1 MHISLGPLLYCWQ
14 KQQVTD
20 FYQQVAASQIPLVY
34 LGEAVCSRRRE
45 LKWGDYLELA
55 QMLKQAGKKVVIS
68 TLALIEA
75 PSEYTELKR
84 QVDNGEFMVEAN
96 DMAAVYLA
104 NEHKLPFV
112 CGASINNYN
121 RASLD
126 ILQRFGMQRF
136 VMPVELSKAWLS
148 QVIQQ
153 KPSFE
158 VEVLG
163 HGYLPLAHS
172 ARCFTARHKQL
183 TKDHCETVCREYSKG
198 LLAQTQEQQPLL
210 RLNGIQTQSASCLD
224 LRSEITTMAK
234 MGIDVFRVSPSS
246 FNCITTAN
254 ALVDAIN
261 TPENAQNFAIGSD
274 ANLETT
280 QCNGYWF
287 GEAGLAV
294 HANPKPDS
302 EPELGPKH
310 EPELNLSENRSGK
323 HNLNLS
329 QRRS

>member
-1 MHISLGPLLYCWQ
+1 MNISLGPLLYCWQ
-14 KQQVTD
+14 KQQVSD
-20 FYQQVAASQIPLVY
+20 FYQQVAASNIPLVY

-55 QMLKQAGKKVVIS
+55 QMLKQAGKDVVIS

-84 QVDNGEFMVEAN
+84 QVDNGEFIIEAN

-104 NEHKLPFV
+104 KEHKLPFV

-126 ILQRFGMQRF
+126 ILARFGMQRF
-136 VMPVELSKAWLS
+136 VMPIELSKAWLS
-148 QVIQQ
+148 QVIQD
-153 KPSFE
+153 KPAFE

-183 TKDHCETVCREYSKG
+183 TKDSCETICRQYSKG

-210 RLNGIQTQSASCLD
+210 RLNGIQTQSAACLD
-224 LRSEITTMAK
+224 LRSELAVMAQ
-234 MGIDVFRVSPSS
+234 MGVDVFRVSPSGME
-246 FNCITTAN
+246 CIAKAS
-254 ALVDAIN
+254 ALVDSIN
-261 TPENAQNFAIGSD
+261 TPSALQSNTVPLSAE
-274 ANLETT
+274 

-287 GEAGLAV
+287 GEAGLTM
-294 HANPKPDS
+294 HHS
-302 EPELGPKH
+302 E
-310 EPELNLSENRSGK
+310 
-323 HNLNLS
+323 
-329 QRRS
+329 

>member
-1 MHISLGPLLYCWQ
+1 MNISLGPLLYCWQ
-14 KQQVTD
+14 KQQVID
-20 FYQQVAASQIPLVY
+20 FYQQVSTSRIPLVY

-45 LKWGDYLELA
+45 LKWGDYLALA
-55 QMLKQAGKKVVIS
+55 QMLKQAGKEVVIS

-75 PSEYTELKR
+75 PSEYAELKR
-84 QVDNGEFMVEAN
+84 QVDNGEFIVEAN

-104 NEHKLPFV
+104 QEHKLPFV

-126 ILQRFGMQRF
+126 ILQRIGMKRF

-148 QVIQQ
+148 QVIQE
-153 KPSFE
+153 KPAFE

-183 TKDHCETVCREYSKG
+183 TKDSCETVCRQYSKG

-210 RLNGIQTQSASCLD
+210 RLNGIQTQSAHCLD
-224 LRSEITTMAK
+224 LRGEIATMAK
-234 MGIDVFRVSPSS
+234 MGVDIFRVSPSS
-246 FNCITTAN
+246 MECITMAD
-254 ALVDAIN
+254 ALVDTLNA
-261 TPENAQNFAIGSD
+261 PELSPHFPMSA
-274 ANLETT
+274 E

-287 GEAGLAV
+287 GEAGVAI
-294 HANPKPDS
+294 HIS
-302 EPELGPKH
+302 
-310 EPELNLSENRSGK
+310 
-323 HNLNLS
+323 
-329 QRRS
+329 

>member
-55 QMLKQAGKKVVIS
+55 QMLKQAGKEVVIS

-234 MGIDVFRVSPSS
+234 MGVDVFRVSPSS
-246 FNCITTAN
+246 LDCITIAN
-254 ALVDAIN
+254 NLVDAIN
-261 TPENAQNFAIGSD
+261 TPENAQDLAIGSD

-294 HANPKPDS
+294 HANP
-302 EPELGPKH
+302 
-310 EPELNLSENRSGK
+310 
-323 HNLNLS
+323 
-329 QRRS
+329 

>member
-1 MHISLGPLLYCWQ
+1 MKISLGPLLYCWE

-20 FYQQVAASQIPLVY
+20 FYQQVASSTIPLVY

-55 QMLKQAGKKVVIS
+55 QILKQSGKEVVLS

-84 QVDNGEFMVEAN
+84 QVENGEFMIEAN

-104 NEHKLPFV
+104 KEHKLPFV
-112 CGASINNYN
+112 CGTSINNYN

-136 VMPVELSKAWLS
+136 VMPVELSKTWFA
-148 QVIQQ
+148 QVIQD
-153 KPSFE
+153 KPAFE

-183 TKDHCETVCREYSKG
+183 SKDSCETICREYSKG

-224 LRSEITTMAK
+224 LRSEIDDMVK
-234 MGIDVFRVSPSS
+234 MGVDVFRVSPNS
-246 FNCITTAN
+246 FDCIAKASN
-254 ALVDAIN
+254 LVDA
-261 TPENAQNFAIGSD
+261 
-274 ANLETT
+274 LTT
-280 QCNGYWF
+280 QTMPDTLPTTDNCNGYWF
-287 GEAGLAV
+287 GEAGL
-294 HANPKPDS
+294 KS
-302 EPELGPKH
+302 L
-310 EPELNLSENRSGK
+310 
-323 HNLNLS
+323 
-329 QRRS
+329 

>member
-1 MHISLGPLLYCWQ
+1 MNISLGPLLYCWK
-14 KQQVTD
+14 KQQVID
-20 FYQQVAASQIPLVY
+20 FYQQVSTSRIPLVY

-45 LKWGDYLELA
+45 LKWGDYLALA
-55 QMLKQAGKKVVIS
+55 QMLKQAGKEVVIS

-75 PSEYTELKR
+75 PSEYAELKR
-84 QVDNGEFMVEAN
+84 QVDNGEFIVEAN

-104 NEHKLPFV
+104 QEHKLPFV

-126 ILQRFGMQRF
+126 ILQRIGMKRF

-148 QVIQQ
+148 QVIQE
-153 KPSFE
+153 KPAFE

-183 TKDHCETVCREYSKG
+183 TKDSCETVCRQYSKG

-210 RLNGIQTQSASCLD
+210 RLNGIQTQSAHCLD
-224 LRSEITTMAK
+224 LRGEITTMAK
-234 MGIDVFRVSPSS
+234 MGVDIFRVSPSS
-246 FNCITTAN
+246 MECITMAD
-254 ALVDAIN
+254 ALVDTLNA
-261 TPENAQNFAIGSD
+261 PESLPNFPMSA
-274 ANLETT
+274 E

-287 GEAGLAV
+287 GEAGVAI
-294 HANPKPDS
+294 HIS
-302 EPELGPKH
+302 
-310 EPELNLSENRSGK
+310 
-323 HNLNLS
+323 
-329 QRRS
+329 

>member
-1 MHISLGPLLYCWQ
+1 MNISLGPLLYCWQ
-14 KQQVTD
+14 KQQVSD
-20 FYQQVAASQIPLVY
+20 FYQQVAASNIPLVY

-55 QMLKQAGKKVVIS
+55 QMLKQAGKDVVIS

-84 QVDNGEFMVEAN
+84 QVDNGEFIIEAN

-104 NEHKLPFV
+104 KEHKLPFV

-126 ILQRFGMQRF
+126 ILARFGMQRF
-136 VMPVELSKAWLS
+136 VMPIELSKAWLS
-148 QVIQQ
+148 QVIQD
-153 KPSFE
+153 KPAFE

-183 TKDHCETVCREYSKG
+183 TKDSCETICRQYSKG

-210 RLNGIQTQSASCLD
+210 RLNGIQTQSAACLD
-224 LRSEITTMAK
+224 LRSELAAMMQ
-234 MGIDVFRVSPSS
+234 MGVDVFRVSPSGLE
-246 FNCITTAN
+246 CIAKAS
-254 ALVDAIN
+254 ALVDSIN
-261 TPENAQNFAIGSD
+261 TPSALQSNTVPLSAE
-274 ANLETT
+274 

-287 GEAGLAV
+287 GEAGLTM
-294 HANPKPDS
+294 HHS
-302 EPELGPKH
+302 E
-310 EPELNLSENRSGK
+310 
-323 HNLNLS
+323 
-329 QRRS
+329 

>member
-198 LLAQTQEQQPLL
+198 LLAQTQELQPLL

-246 FNCITTAN
+246 FDCITTAN

-261 TPENAQNFAIGSD
+261 TPENAQHFAISSD
-274 ANLETT
+274 VNLETT

-294 HANPKPDS
+294 HANP
-302 EPELGPKH
+302 
-310 EPELNLSENRSGK
+310 
-323 HNLNLS
+323 
-329 QRRS
+329 

>member
-55 QMLKQAGKKVVIS
+55 RMLKQAGKEVVIS

-198 LLAQTQEQQPLL
+198 LVAQTQEQQPLL

-234 MGIDVFRVSPSS
+234 MGVDVFRVSPSS
-246 FNCITTAN
+246 FDCITTAS

-261 TPENAQNFAIGSD
+261 TPENAQHFAISSD
-274 ANLETT
+274 ANLERT

-294 HANPKPDS
+294 HANP
-302 EPELGPKH
+302 
-310 EPELNLSENRSGK
+310 
-323 HNLNLS
+323 
-329 QRRS
+329 

>member
-1 MHISLGPLLYCWQ
+1 MNISLGPLLYCWQ
-14 KQQVTD
+14 KQQVSD
-20 FYQQVAASQIPLVY
+20 FYQHVAASNIPLIY

-45 LKWGDYLELA
+45 LKWSDYLELA
-55 QMLKQAGKKVVIS
+55 QMLKQAGKDVVIS

-84 QVDNGEFMVEAN
+84 QVDNGEFIIEAN

-104 NEHKLPFV
+104 KEHKLPFV

-126 ILQRFGMQRF
+126 ILARFGMQRF
-136 VMPVELSKAWLS
+136 VMPIELSKAWLS
-148 QVIQQ
+148 QVIQD
-153 KPSFE
+153 KPAFE

-183 TKDHCETVCREYSKG
+183 TKDSCETICRQYSKG

-210 RLNGIQTQSASCLD
+210 RLNGIQTQSAACLD
-224 LRSEITTMAK
+224 LRSELAAMAQ
-234 MGIDVFRVSPSS
+234 MGVDVFRVSPSGVE
-246 FNCITTAN
+246 CIAKAS
-254 ALVDAIN
+254 ALVDSIN
-261 TPENAQNFAIGSD
+261 TPSALQSNTVPLSAE
-274 ANLETT
+274 

-287 GEAGLAV
+287 GEAGLTMQ
-294 HANPKPDS
+294 
-302 EPELGPKH
+302 
-310 EPELNLSENRSGK
+310 LSE
-323 HNLNLS
+323 
-329 QRRS
+329 

>member
-1 MHISLGPLLYCWQ
+1 MQISLGPLLYCWQ

-55 QMLKQAGKKVVIS
+55 QMLKQAGKEVVIS

-148 QVIQQ
+148 QVLQQ

-234 MGIDVFRVSPSS
+234 MGVDVFRVSPSS
-246 FNCITTAN
+246 FDGIATAN

-261 TPENAQNFAIGSD
+261 TPENAQHFAISSD

-294 HANPKPDS
+294 HANP
-302 EPELGPKH
+302 
-310 EPELNLSENRSGK
+310 
-323 HNLNLS
+323 
-329 QRRS
+329 

>member
-20 FYQQVAASQIPLVY
+20 FYQQVAASQIPFVY

-55 QMLKQAGKKVVIS
+55 QMLKQAGKEVVIS

-234 MGIDVFRVSPSS
+234 MGVDVFRVSPSS
-246 FNCITTAN
+246 LDCIATAN

-261 TPENAQNFAIGSD
+261 TPENAQGFAIGSD
-274 ANLETT
+274 ANQETT

-294 HANPKPDS
+294 HANP
-302 EPELGPKH
+302 
-310 EPELNLSENRSGK
+310 
-323 HNLNLS
+323 
-329 QRRS
+329 

>member
-55 QMLKQAGKKVVIS
+55 QMLKQAGKEVVIS

-148 QVIQQ
+148 QVLQQ

-234 MGIDVFRVSPSS
+234 VGVDVFRVSPSS
-246 FNCITTAN
+246 FDCIATAN

-261 TPENAQNFAIGSD
+261 TPENAQDFAIGSD
-274 ANLETT
+274 ANQETT

-294 HANPKPDS
+294 HANP
-302 EPELGPKH
+302 
-310 EPELNLSENRSGK
+310 
-323 HNLNLS
+323 
-329 QRRS
+329 

>member
-55 QMLKQAGKKVVIS
+55 RMLKQAGKEVVIS

-198 LLAQTQEQQPLL
+198 LVAQTQEQQPLL
-210 RLNGIQTQSASCLD
+210 RLNGIQIQSASCLD

-234 MGIDVFRVSPSS
+234 MGVDVFRVSPSS
-246 FNCITTAN
+246 FDCITTAN

-261 TPENAQNFAIGSD
+261 TPENAQHFAISSD

-294 HANPKPDS
+294 HANP
-302 EPELGPKH
+302 
-310 EPELNLSENRSGK
+310 
-323 HNLNLS
+323 
-329 QRRS
+329 

>member
-55 QMLKQAGKKVVIS
+55 QMLKQAGKEVVIS

-234 MGIDVFRVSPSS
+234 VGVDVFRVSPSS
-246 FNCITTAN
+246 LDCIATAN

-261 TPENAQNFAIGSD
+261 TPENAQDFAIGND

-294 HANPKPDS
+294 HANP
-302 EPELGPKH
+302 
-310 EPELNLSENRSGK
+310 
-323 HNLNLS
+323 
-329 QRRS
+329 

>member
-55 QMLKQAGKKVVIS
+55 RMLKQAGKEVVIS

-153 KPSFE
+153 KPPFE

-198 LLAQTQEQQPLL
+198 LLAQTQELQPLL

-224 LRSEITTMAK
+224 LRSEIATMVK
-234 MGIDVFRVSPSS
+234 MGVDVFRVSPSS
-246 FNCITTAN
+246 FDCITIAN
-254 ALVDAIN
+254 SLVDAIN
-261 TPENAQNFAIGSD
+261 TSENAQNVAIGSD

-287 GEAGLAV
+287 GEAGLAM
-294 HANPKPDS
+294 HATP
-302 EPELGPKH
+302 
-310 EPELNLSENRSGK
+310 
-323 HNLNLS
+323 
-329 QRRS
+329 

>member
-1 MHISLGPLLYCWQ
+1 MNISLGPLLYCWQ
-14 KQQVTD
+14 KQQVID
-20 FYQQVAASQIPLVY
+20 FYQQVSTSQIPLVY

-45 LKWGDYLELA
+45 LKWGDYLALA
-55 QMLKQAGKKVVIS
+55 QMLKQAGKEVVIS

-75 PSEYTELKR
+75 PSEYAELKR
-84 QVDNGEFMVEAN
+84 QVENGEFMVEAN

-104 NEHKLPFV
+104 QEHKLPFV

-136 VMPVELSKAWLS
+136 VMPVELSKTWLS
-148 QVIQQ
+148 QVIQE

-183 TKDHCETVCREYSKG
+183 TKDSCETICRQYSKG

-210 RLNGIQTQSASCLD
+210 RLNGIQTQSAHCLD
-224 LRSEITTMAK
+224 LRSEMATMAK
-234 MGIDVFRVSPSS
+234 MGVDVFRVSPSS
-246 FNCITTAN
+246 MECITMADTLVTALK
-254 ALVDAIN
+254 A
-261 TPENAQNFAIGSD
+261 PELSPYFPMSA
-274 ANLETT
+274 E

-287 GEAGLAV
+287 GEAGVAI
-294 HANPKPDS
+294 HIS
-302 EPELGPKH
+302 
-310 EPELNLSENRSGK
+310 
-323 HNLNLS
+323 
-329 QRRS
+329 

>member
-55 QMLKQAGKKVVIS
+55 QMLKQAGKEVVIS

-84 QVDNGEFMVEAN
+84 QVDNGEFIVEAN

-153 KPSFE
+153 KPPFE

-198 LLAQTQEQQPLL
+198 LLAQTQELQPLL

-246 FNCITTAN
+246 FDCITTAN

-261 TPENAQNFAIGSD
+261 TPENAQHFAISSD
-274 ANLETT
+274 VNLETT

-294 HANPKPDS
+294 HANP
-302 EPELGPKH
+302 
-310 EPELNLSENRSGK
+310 
-323 HNLNLS
+323 
-329 QRRS
+329 

>member
-1 MHISLGPLLYCWQ
+1 MKISLGPLLYCWQ
-14 KQQVTD
+14 KQQVAD

-55 QMLKQAGKKVVIS
+55 QMLKQAGKEVVLS

-84 QVDNGEFMVEAN
+84 QVDNGEFIVEAN

-104 NEHKLPFV
+104 KERKLPFV

-136 VMPVELSKAWLS
+136 VMPVELSKAWLQ
-148 QVIQQ
+148 QVIQEQ
-153 KPSFE
+153 PSFE

-198 LLAQTQEQQPLL
+198 LLAQTQELQPLL

-224 LRSEITTMAK
+224 LRSEIAAMTQ
-234 MGIDVFRVSPSS
+234 MGVDVFRVSPSS
-246 FNCITTAN
+246 LDCITKAN
-254 ALVDAIN
+254 TLVDTIQATKN
-261 TPENAQNFAIGSD
+261 TQDFSMNS
-274 ANLETT
+274 NLDIT

-287 GEAGLAV
+287 GEAGLAMHV
-294 HANPKPDS
+294 NP
-302 EPELGPKH
+302 
-310 EPELNLSENRSGK
+310 
-323 HNLNLS
+323 
-329 QRRS
+329 

>member
-1 MHISLGPLLYCWQ
+1 MKISLGPLLYCWQ
-14 KQQVTD
+14 KQQVAD

-55 QMLKQAGKKVVIS
+55 QILKQAGKEVVLS

-84 QVDNGEFMVEAN
+84 QVDNGEFIVEAN

-104 NEHKLPFV
+104 KERKLPFV

-136 VMPVELSKAWLS
+136 VMPVELSKAWLQ
-148 QVIQQ
+148 QVIQEQ
-153 KPSFE
+153 PSFE

-183 TKDHCETVCREYSKG
+183 TKDHCETVCREYNKG

-224 LRSEITTMAK
+224 LRSEIAAMTQ
-234 MGIDVFRVSPSS
+234 MGVDVFRVSPSS
-246 FNCITTAN
+246 LDCITKAN
-254 ALVDAIN
+254 ALVDTIQATKN
-261 TPENAQNFAIGSD
+261 TQDFSMNSKLG
-274 ANLETT
+274 TT

-294 HANPKPDS
+294 HVNP
-302 EPELGPKH
+302 
-310 EPELNLSENRSGK
+310 
-323 HNLNLS
+323 
-329 QRRS
+329 

>member
-1 MHISLGPLLYCWQ
+1 MKISLGPLLYCWQ

-55 QMLKQAGKKVVIS
+55 QMLKQAGKDVVLS

-84 QVDNGEFMVEAN
+84 QVDNGEFIVEAN

-104 NEHKLPFV
+104 KEHKLPFV
-112 CGASINNYN
+112 CGSSINNYN

-136 VMPVELSKAWLS
+136 VMPVELSKAWLQ
-148 QVIQQ
+148 QVIQEQ
-153 KPSFE
+153 PSFE

-183 TKDHCETVCREYSKG
+183 TKDHCETVCRDYSKG
-198 LLAQTQEQQPLL
+198 LLAQTQELQPLL

-224 LRSEITTMAK
+224 LRSEIAAMTQ
-234 MGIDVFRVSPSS
+234 MGVDVFRVSPSS
-246 FNCITTAN
+246 LDCITTAN
-254 ALVDAIN
+254 ALVD
-261 TPENAQNFAIGSD
+261 TAQAAKKNQVLSMNS
-274 ANLETT
+274 NLDIT

-294 HANPKPDS
+294 RVNP
-302 EPELGPKH
+302 
-310 EPELNLSENRSGK
+310 
-323 HNLNLS
+323 
-329 QRRS
+329 

>member
-1 MHISLGPLLYCWQ
+1 MNISLGPLLYCWQ
-14 KQQVTD
+14 KQQVID
-20 FYQQVAASQIPLVY
+20 FYQQVATSHIPLVY

-55 QMLKQAGKKVVIS
+55 QMLRQAGKEVVLS
-68 TLALIEA
+68 TLALIES
-75 PSEYTELKR
+75 PSEYAELKR
-84 QVDNGEFMVEAN
+84 QVENGEFIVEAN

-104 NEHKLPFV
+104 QEHKLPFV

-126 ILQRFGMQRF
+126 ILQRFGMKRF
-136 VMPVELSKAWLS
+136 VMPVELSKSWLS
-148 QVIQQ
+148 QVIQE

-183 TKDHCETVCREYSKG
+183 TKDSCQTICRQYSKG

-210 RLNGIQTQSASCLD
+210 RLNGIQTQSAHCLD
-224 LRSEITTMAK
+224 LRGEMASMAK
-234 MGIDVFRVSPSS
+234 MGVDIFRVSPSS
-246 FNCITTAN
+246 MECIAMADN
-254 ALVDAIN
+254 LVDALKA
-261 TPENAQNFAIGSD
+261 PESLPYFPLD
-274 ANLETT
+274 AE

-287 GEAGLAV
+287 GEAGVAI
-294 HANPKPDS
+294 HIS
-302 EPELGPKH
+302 
-310 EPELNLSENRSGK
+310 
-323 HNLNLS
+323 
-329 QRRS
+329 

>member
-1 MHISLGPLLYCWQ
+1 MKISLGPLLYCWQ
-14 KQQVTD
+14 KQQVAD

-55 QMLKQAGKKVVIS
+55 QMLKQAGKEVVLS

-84 QVDNGEFMVEAN
+84 QVDNGEFIVEAN

-104 NEHKLPFV
+104 KERKLPFV

-136 VMPVELSKAWLS
+136 VMPVELSKTWLQ
-148 QVIQQ
+148 QVIQEQ
-153 KPSFE
+153 PSFE

-198 LLAQTQEQQPLL
+198 ILAQTQEQQPLL

-224 LRSEITTMAK
+224 LRSEIAAMTQI
-234 MGIDVFRVSPSS
+234 GVDVFRVSPSS
-246 FNCITTAN
+246 LDCITKAN
-254 ALVDAIN
+254 ALVDTIQATKN
-261 TPENAQNFAIGSD
+261 TQDFSMNS
-274 ANLETT
+274 NLDIT

-294 HANPKPDS
+294 HVNP
-302 EPELGPKH
+302 
-310 EPELNLSENRSGK
+310 
-323 HNLNLS
+323 
-329 QRRS
+329 

>member
-55 QMLKQAGKKVVIS
+55 QMLKQAGKEVVIS

-84 QVDNGEFMVEAN
+84 QVNNGEFMVEAN

-136 VMPVELSKAWLS
+136 VMPVELSKGWLS

-153 KPSFE
+153 KPPFE

-198 LLAQTQEQQPLL
+198 LLAQTQELQPLL

-234 MGIDVFRVSPSS
+234 MGVDVFRVSPSS
-246 FNCITTAN
+246 LDCITTAN
-254 ALVDAIN
+254 TLVDAIN
-261 TPENAQNFAIGSD
+261 TPENAQDFAIGSD

-294 HANPKPDS
+294 HANP
-302 EPELGPKH
+302 
-310 EPELNLSENRSGK
+310 
-323 HNLNLS
+323 
-329 QRRS
+329 

>member
-55 QMLKQAGKKVVIS
+55 RMLKQAGKEVVIS

-163 HGYLPLAHS
+163 HGYLPSPIRRAALPLGTNSSRKIIVKQYAVN
-172 ARCFTARHKQL
+172 TAKG
-183 TKDHCETVCREYSKG
+183 YSRKPKSSSLCSDLMG
-198 LLAQTQEQQPLL
+198 SK
-210 RLNGIQTQSASCLD
+210 LN
-224 LRSEITTMAK
+224 
-234 MGIDVFRVSPSS
+234 P
-246 FNCITTAN
+246 
-254 ALVDAIN
+254 
-261 TPENAQNFAIGSD
+261 
-274 ANLETT
+274 
-280 QCNGYWF
+280 
-287 GEAGLAV
+287 LAV
-294 HANPKPDS
+294 
-302 EPELGPKH
+302 
-310 EPELNLSENRSGK
+310 
-323 HNLNLS
+323 
-329 QRRS
+329 

>member
-1 MHISLGPLLYCWQ
+1 MNISLGPLLYCWQ
-14 KQQVTD
+14 KQQVSD
-20 FYQQVAASQIPLVY
+20 FYQHVAASNIPLVY

-45 LKWGDYLELA
+45 LKWSDYLELA
-55 QMLKQAGKKVVIS
+55 QMLKQAGKDVVIS

-84 QVDNGEFMVEAN
+84 QVDNGEFIIEAN

-104 NEHKLPFV
+104 KEHKLPFV

-126 ILQRFGMQRF
+126 ILARFGMQRF
-136 VMPVELSKAWLS
+136 VMPIELSKAWLS
-148 QVIQQ
+148 QVIQD
-153 KPSFE
+153 KPAFE

-183 TKDHCETVCREYSKG
+183 TKDSCETICRQYSKG

-210 RLNGIQTQSASCLD
+210 RLNGIQTQSAACLD
-224 LRSEITTMAK
+224 LRSELAAMAQ
-234 MGIDVFRVSPSS
+234 MGVDVFRVSPSGVE
-246 FNCITTAN
+246 CIAKAS
-254 ALVDAIN
+254 ALVDSIN
-261 TPENAQNFAIGSD
+261 TPSALQSNTVPLSAE
-274 ANLETT
+274 

-287 GEAGLAV
+287 GEAGLTMQ
-294 HANPKPDS
+294 
-302 EPELGPKH
+302 
-310 EPELNLSENRSGK
+310 LSK
-323 HNLNLS
+323 
-329 QRRS
+329 

>member
-1 MHISLGPLLYCWQ
+1 MNISLGPLLYCWQ
-14 KQQVTD
+14 KQQVSD
-20 FYQQVAASQIPLVY
+20 FYQQVAASNIPLVY

-45 LKWGDYLELA
+45 LKWGDYLVLA
-55 QMLKQAGKKVVIS
+55 QMLKQAGKDVVIS

-84 QVDNGEFMVEAN
+84 QVDNGEFIIEAN

-104 NEHKLPFV
+104 KEHKLPFV

-126 ILQRFGMQRF
+126 ILARFGMQRF
-136 VMPVELSKAWLS
+136 VMPIELSKAWLS
-148 QVIQQ
+148 QVIQD
-153 KPSFE
+153 KPAFE

-183 TKDHCETVCREYSKG
+183 TKDSCETICRQYSKG

-210 RLNGIQTQSASCLD
+210 RLNGIQTQSAACLD
-224 LRSEITTMAK
+224 LRSELAAMTQ
-234 MGIDVFRVSPSS
+234 MGVDVFRVSPSGLE
-246 FNCITTAN
+246 CIAK
-254 ALVDAIN
+254 ASDLVDSIN
-261 TPENAQNFAIGSD
+261 TPSALQSNTVPLSAE
-274 ANLETT
+274 

-287 GEAGLAV
+287 GEAGLTM
-294 HANPKPDS
+294 HHS
-302 EPELGPKH
+302 E
-310 EPELNLSENRSGK
+310 
-323 HNLNLS
+323 
-329 QRRS
+329 

>member
-1 MHISLGPLLYCWQ
+1 MNISLGPLLYCWQ
-14 KQQVTD
+14 KQQVID
-20 FYQQVAASQIPLVY
+20 FYQQVSTSRIPLVY

-45 LKWGDYLELA
+45 LKWGDYLALA
-55 QMLKQAGKKVVIS
+55 QMLKQAGKEVVIS

-75 PSEYTELKR
+75 PSEYAELKR
-84 QVDNGEFMVEAN
+84 QVDNGEFIVEAN

-104 NEHKLPFV
+104 QEHKLPFV

-126 ILQRFGMQRF
+126 ILQRIGMKRF

-148 QVIQQ
+148 QVIQE
-153 KPSFE
+153 KPAFE

-183 TKDHCETVCREYSKG
+183 TKDSCETVCRQYSKG

-210 RLNGIQTQSASCLD
+210 RLNGIQTQSAHCLD
-224 LRSEITTMAK
+224 LRGEMAIMAK
-234 MGIDVFRVSPSS
+234 MGVDIFRVSPSS
-246 FNCITTAN
+246 MECITMAD
-254 ALVDAIN
+254 ALVDTLNA
-261 TPENAQNFAIGSD
+261 PESLPNFPMSA
-274 ANLETT
+274 E

-287 GEAGLAV
+287 GEAGVAI
-294 HANPKPDS
+294 HIS
-302 EPELGPKH
+302 
-310 EPELNLSENRSGK
+310 
-323 HNLNLS
+323 
-329 QRRS
+329 

>member
-20 FYQQVAASQIPLVY
+20 FYQRVAASQIPLVY

-55 QMLKQAGKKVVIS
+55 QMLKQAGKEVVIS

-84 QVDNGEFMVEAN
+84 QVNNGEFMVEAN

-148 QVIQQ
+148 QVIHQ
-153 KPSFE
+153 KPPFE

-183 TKDHCETVCREYSKG
+183 TKDHCETVCREYRKG
-198 LLAQTQEQQPLL
+198 LLTQTQELQPLL

-246 FNCITTAN
+246 FDCITTAN

-261 TPENAQNFAIGSD
+261 TPENAQHFAISSD
-274 ANLETT
+274 ANLERT

-294 HANPKPDS
+294 HANP
-302 EPELGPKH
+302 
-310 EPELNLSENRSGK
+310 
-323 HNLNLS
+323 
-329 QRRS
+329 

>member
-1 MHISLGPLLYCWQ
+1 MKISLGPLLYCWQ
-14 KQQVTD
+14 KQQVAD

-45 LKWGDYLELA
+45 LKWADYLELA
-55 QMLKQAGKKVVIS
+55 QMLKQAGKEVVLS

-84 QVDNGEFMVEAN
+84 QVDNGEFIVEAN

-104 NEHKLPFV
+104 KERNLPFV

-136 VMPVELSKAWLS
+136 VMPVELSKAWLQ
-148 QVIQQ
+148 QVIQEQ
-153 KPSFE
+153 PSFE

-224 LRSEITTMAK
+224 LRSEIAAMTQ
-234 MGIDVFRVSPSS
+234 MGVDVFRVSPSS
-246 FNCITTAN
+246 LDCITKAN
-254 ALVDAIN
+254 TLVDTIQATKN
-261 TPENAQNFAIGSD
+261 TQDFSMNS
-274 ANLETT
+274 NLDIT

-294 HANPKPDS
+294 HVNP
-302 EPELGPKH
+302 
-310 EPELNLSENRSGK
+310 
-323 HNLNLS
+323 
-329 QRRS
+329 

>member
-1 MHISLGPLLYCWQ
+1 MNISLGPLLYCWQ
-14 KQQVTD
+14 KQQVID
-20 FYQQVAASQIPLVY
+20 FYQQVSTSQIPLVY

-45 LKWGDYLELA
+45 LKWGDYLALA
-55 QMLKQAGKKVVIS
+55 QMLKQAGKEVVIS

-75 PSEYTELKR
+75 PSEYAELKR
-84 QVDNGEFMVEAN
+84 QVENGEFMVEAN

-104 NEHKLPFV
+104 QEHKLPFV

-136 VMPVELSKAWLS
+136 VMPVELSKTWLS
-148 QVIQQ
+148 QVIQE

-183 TKDHCETVCREYSKG
+183 TKDSCETICRQYSKG

-210 RLNGIQTQSASCLD
+210 RLNGIQTQSAHCLD
-224 LRSEITTMAK
+224 LRSEMTTMAK
-234 MGIDVFRVSPSS
+234 MGVDVFRVSPSS
-246 FNCITTAN
+246 MECITMADTLVTALK
-254 ALVDAIN
+254 A
-261 TPENAQNFAIGSD
+261 PELSPYFPMSA
-274 ANLETT
+274 E

-287 GEAGLAV
+287 GEAGVAI
-294 HANPKPDS
+294 HIS
-302 EPELGPKH
+302 
-310 EPELNLSENRSGK
+310 
-323 HNLNLS
+323 
-329 QRRS
+329 

>member
-55 QMLKQAGKKVVIS
+55 QMLKQAGKEVVIS

-148 QVIQQ
+148 QVLQQ

-198 LLAQTQEQQPLL
+198 LVAQTQEQQPLL

-234 MGIDVFRVSPSS
+234 MGVDVFRVSPSS
-246 FNCITTAN
+246 FDCIATAN
-254 ALVDAIN
+254 TLVDAIN
-261 TPENAQNFAIGSD
+261 TPENAQDFAIGSD

-294 HANPKPDS
+294 HANP
-302 EPELGPKH
+302 
-310 EPELNLSENRSGK
+310 
-323 HNLNLS
+323 
-329 QRRS
+329 